1 MAAVVEFAVTIT
13 DVLGGAVGPLAFA
26 RDSLE
31 RAVSAALPGGAPMLQ
46 GLHVRGAGSAGGA
59 AESALRQ
66 TTELRKEDGSRP
78 VGVIAPTPDSAE
90 LPVHTAEV
98 VVVQVDRHSLGC
110 EGPSIAEPC
119 SVRAVQRM
127 RPKLFIYPSIHL
139 SIYPSIHPSFHLS
152 IHSSI
157 VQATAD
163 GAATMHALRSAVL
176 SGEFGL

>member
-46 GLHVRGAGSAGGA
+46 GLHVRGVCSAGSAGGA
-59 AESALRQ
+59 AESALRP

-90 LPVHTAEV
+90 LPVHTAAAL
-98 VVVQVDRHSLGC
+98 VVQVDRCSLGC

-119 SVRAVQRM
+119 SVRDV
-127 RPKLFIYPSIHL
+127 
-139 SIYPSIHPSFHLS
+139 
-152 IHSSI
+152 
-157 VQATAD
+157 
-163 GAATMHALRSAVL
+163 
-176 SGEFGL
+176 

>member
-46 GLHVRGAGSAGGA
+46 GLHVRGAGSAG
-59 AESALRQ
+59 SALRQ

-110 EGPSIAEPC
+110 EGPSIAEP
-119 SVRAVQRM
+119 V
-127 RPKLFIYPSIHL
+127 
-139 SIYPSIHPSFHLS
+139 
-152 IHSSI
+152 
-157 VQATAD
+157 
-163 GAATMHALRSAVL
+163 
-176 SGEFGL
+176 